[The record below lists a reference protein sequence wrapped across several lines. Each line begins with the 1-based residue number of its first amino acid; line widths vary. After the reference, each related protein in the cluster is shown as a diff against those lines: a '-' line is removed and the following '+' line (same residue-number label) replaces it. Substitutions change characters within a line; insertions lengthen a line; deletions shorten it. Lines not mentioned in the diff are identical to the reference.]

1 MSGIFQGEDEASQAE
16 KRCRGGK
23 AAASMVDWQENTNEI
38 PSSFWHRCLGRWNR
52 VLGGSS
58 GWTGL
63 RLGAAYGLSPGYA
76 R

>member
-1 MSGIFQGEDEASQAE
+1 MSSIFQGGDEASQAE

-38 PSSFWHRCLGRWNR
+38 PSSFWHRCLCRWNR

-58 GWTGL
+58 GWTGRARGSL
-63 RLGAAYGLSPGYA
+63 WPEARLC
-76 R
+76 